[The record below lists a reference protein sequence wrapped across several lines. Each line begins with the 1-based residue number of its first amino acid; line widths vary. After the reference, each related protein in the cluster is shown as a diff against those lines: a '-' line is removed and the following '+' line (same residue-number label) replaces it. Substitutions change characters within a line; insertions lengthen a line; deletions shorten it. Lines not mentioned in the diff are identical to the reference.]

1 MRLIIAGSRSI
12 KEINV
17 VLLALIDSGFE
28 PSSIVSGG
36 APGVDS
42 IGEEIAAMLCLPIDR
57 YPITSEDWQRYG
69 HGAGPIRNTEL
80 AKNADALLAVWDG
93 KSNGTRDMIKKA
105 KQYGLPVHV
114 HRLDDI
120 KDEIS
125 GPIDL

>member
-12 KEINV
+12 KDLNV
-17 VLLALIDSGFE
+17 VLLALLDSGFD
-28 PSSIVSGG
+28 PSVIVSGG
-36 APGVDS
+36 ANGVDS
-42 IGEEIAAMLCLPIDR
+42 IGEEIANMLGLPIDR
-57 YPITSEDWQRYG
+57 YPISSEDWELHG
-69 HGAGPIRNTEL
+69 HSAGPIRNTEM

-105 KQYGLPVHV
+105 EQYGLPVHV

-120 KDEIS
+120 KDEIL